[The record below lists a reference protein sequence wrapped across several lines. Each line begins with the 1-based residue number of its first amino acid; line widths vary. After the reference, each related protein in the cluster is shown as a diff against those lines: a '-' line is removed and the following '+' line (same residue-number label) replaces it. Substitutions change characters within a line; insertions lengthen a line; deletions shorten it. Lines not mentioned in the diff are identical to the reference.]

1 MYLFLVLDM
10 DTWCKS
16 VKKKQL
22 KGATLV
28 ETLVTM
34 LLVVLFFT
42 TSYVVLVKVV
52 NFALDVIEP
61 MPVYL
66 MLTTKMN
73 TIKADIDNSL
83 VFKVNANQIYYIL
96 KNGQQGFYDFGQ
108 FRQWFSQKY
117 QASATVVQMQP
128 DSAVVTWQFTTS
140 RKLKLY
146 GTTVLKKV
154 TQAVPVPKEIISI
167 TGGVVINLY
176 NPAVGISSTLSPSA
190 QVTIRYPDATE
201 AIVNASLINNANI
214 DGQNVYYGVFV
225 PTATKPVSV
234 LLPSLYG
241 FDGSHTYPVEVA
253 VP

>member
-1 MYLFLVLDM
+1 MA
-10 DTWCKS
+10 TWCKS
-16 VKKKQL
+16 VKTKQL

-42 TSYVVLVKVV
+42 TAYVVLVKVV

-61 MPVYL
+61 MPVYSL
-66 MLTTKMN
+66 LATKMN
-73 TIKADIDNSL
+73 TIKTDIDNSL
-83 VFKVNANQIYYIL
+83 VFKVNENRIYYIL
-96 KNGQQGFYDFGQ
+96 KNGQQGFYDFSQ
-108 FRQWFSQKY
+108 FSQWFSNKY
-117 QASATVVQMQP
+117 QASATVVQIRA

-146 GTTVLKKV
+146 GTTVLKKA
-154 TQAVPVPKEIISI
+154 TQAVPVPKEIIST

-176 NPAVGISSTLSPSA
+176 NPAVGMGNTLSSSA
-190 QVTIRYPDATE
+190 QVTIRYADATV
-201 AIVNASLINNANI
+201 ATVNASLINNANI
-214 DGQNVYYGVFV
+214 DGQNAYYGIFV
-225 PTATKPVSV
+225 PTATKPVAV

-241 FDGSHTYPVEVA
+241 FDGSQTYPVEVV